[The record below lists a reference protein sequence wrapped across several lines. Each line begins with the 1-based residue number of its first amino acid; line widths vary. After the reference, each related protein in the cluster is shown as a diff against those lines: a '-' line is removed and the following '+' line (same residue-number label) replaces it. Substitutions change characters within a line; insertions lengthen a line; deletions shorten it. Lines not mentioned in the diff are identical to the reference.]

1 MNEST
6 NDIVYTPST
15 EDALKEGLMKR
26 LILFLMVVFTLSL
39 RFPSAHAQL
48 IARPTIV
55 GGSAATMAEF
65 PYQVLVLVN
74 GYMCGGSL
82 IANQYVLTAAHCS
95 VDDFGNAYSANKF
108 RVYAGLQNMGSLAK
122 NSLNPSFQQRLVS
135 SVAVHWNYD
144 PDSQDFDV
152 AVLKLNTAVTPS
164 VGVKVV
170 KLATTAA
177 TLYTAGKLATVSGWG
192 TTTSDGNVSNVLRK
206 VQVPMVSHGTCN
218 AYYGG
223 GITGSM
229 ACAGYAIG
237 GKDSCQGDSGGPL
250 VTTQGATKIQIG
262 IVSWGNQCALARY
275 PGVYTKVSTVFPWI
289 KAQAKLT
296 Y

>member
-1 MNEST
+1 
-6 NDIVYTPST
+6 
-15 EDALKEGLMKR
+15 MKR

-48 IARPTIV
+48 IARPKIV
-55 GGSAATMAEF
+55 GGTAATMAEF
-65 PYQVLVLVN
+65 PYQVLVLAD
-74 GYMCGGSL
+74 GYICGGSL

-95 VDDFGNAYSANKF
+95 VDDFGDPYSANKF
-108 RVYAGLQNMGSLAK
+108 RVYVGLQNIGSLAK
-122 NSLNPSFQQRLVS
+122 NNLNPYFQQRLVS
-135 SVAVHWNYD
+135 AVAVHPSYD
-144 PDSQDFDV
+144 PDSYDFDV
-152 AVLKLNTAVTPS
+152 AVLRLNAAVTPS

-177 TLYTAGKLATVSGWG
+177 SFNPLYTASKMATVSGWG
-192 TTTSDGNVSNVLRK
+192 TTESGGEVSNVLRK
-206 VQVPMVSHGTCN
+206 VQVPMVSQRACN
-218 AYYGG
+218 TYYDG
-223 GITGSM
+223 GITGRM

-250 VTTQGATKIQIG
+250 VTTQDATKIQIG
-262 IVSWGNQCALARY
+262 IVSWGNDCALARY

-289 KAQAKLT
+289 KAQAKLK